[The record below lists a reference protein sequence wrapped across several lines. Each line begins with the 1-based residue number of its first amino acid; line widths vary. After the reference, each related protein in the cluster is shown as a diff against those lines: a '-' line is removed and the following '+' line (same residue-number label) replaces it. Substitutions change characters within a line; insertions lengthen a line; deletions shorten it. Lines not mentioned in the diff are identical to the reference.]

1 MMKTL
6 NPSNTSALV
15 DRIRGTRSR
24 RITLRQPRF
33 EHVDG
38 KATVLSLASGNNVLG
53 EFRTKTR
60 QEAQK
65 IAQSQQV
72 NLSIGWDSNRNE
84 TVIADFA

>member
-1 MMKTL
+1 MKTL
-6 NPSNTSALV
+6 NPCNTSALV

-24 RITLRQPRF
+24 RITLNHPRF
-33 EHVDG
+33 ENVDG

-53 EFRTKTR
+53 ELRTKTR